1 MRKNLFGKQAIVL
14 ITLLLSLSLF
24 FGGFRPAV
32 SAAQA
37 KLTASEAAHLRF
49 IREEEKLARDIYYV
63 LAEMWDLKIF
73 VKIAESEQRHT
84 DAVRIVIE
92 KYAISDPA
100 KATPPGVF
108 ANEELQ
114 KLYTIL
120 NERGKVSSLE
130 ALKIGALT
138 EEKDIADINVAMKD
152 TAKPDLLDLY
162 AYLKDGSS
170 MHLRGFMAEI
180 RQAGG
185 DYSPQFLSQEEFEKA
200 IKGNE

>member
-1 MRKNLFGKQAIVL
+1 MGKNLVGKRALGLIIFLLAISISFGSGGATVL
-14 ITLLLSLSLF
+14 
-24 FGGFRPAV
+24 
-32 SAAQA
+32 AAA
-37 KLTASEAAHLRF
+37 KLTSSEAAHLRF
-49 IREEEKLARDIYYV
+49 IREEEKLARDIYNV

-84 DAVRIVIE
+84 DAVRLVIE

-108 ANEELQ
+108 SNEEVQ

-138 EEKDIADINVAMKD
+138 EEKDISDINVAVKD
-152 TAKPDLLDLY
+152 TNKPDLLELY
-162 AYLKDGSS
+162 AYLKEGSS
-170 MHLRGFMAEI
+170 MHLRGFMGEI
-180 RQAGG
+180 RKAGG
-185 DYSPQFLSQEEFEKA
+185 DYMPQFLSIEEFEKA
-200 IKGNE
+200 MKVNK